1 MLLMGMQ
8 KKNSD
13 MDSLMEHLEFK
24 GINVLNVFEEGRVNN
39 LLWQMNTRKNNEL
52 FIKHR
57 YVVLFI
63 SYEMLN
69 DIKGVYYLELVKKLS
84 EQGKIKLYVVNN
96 HIKIKNLPKRGG
108 WLESIICDC
117 EECEDNYEM
126 NCKMYQLADDI
137 VCNVVND
144 IFNQNTFN

>member
-63 SYEMLN
+63 SYEMLMTL
-69 DIKGVYYLELVKKLS
+69 KGYIIWSLLRNY
-84 EQGKIKLYVVNN
+84 QN
-96 HIKIKNLPKRGG
+96 RGR
-108 WLESIICDC
+108 L
-117 EECEDNYEM
+117 NYM
-126 NCKMYQLADDI
+126 
-137 VCNVVND
+137 
-144 IFNQNTFN
+144 

>member
-52 FIKHR
+52 FIMTLKGYIIWSLLR
-57 YVVLFI
+57 NYQNRGR
-63 SYEMLN
+63 LN
-69 DIKGVYYLELVKKLS
+69 Y
-84 EQGKIKLYVVNN
+84 
-96 HIKIKNLPKRGG
+96 
-108 WLESIICDC
+108 
-117 EECEDNYEM
+117 M
-126 NCKMYQLADDI
+126 
-137 VCNVVND
+137 
-144 IFNQNTFN
+144 

>member
-84 EQGKIKLYVVNN
+84 EMFSTLSNREEIIVLVSLQGYFL
-96 HIKIKNLPKRGG
+96 
-108 WLESIICDC
+108 SS
-117 EECEDNYEM
+117 
-126 NCKMYQLADDI
+126 
-137 VCNVVND
+137 
-144 IFNQNTFN
+144 T

>member
-1 MLLMGMQ
+1 MGMQ

-57 YVVLFI
+57 YIVLFI
-63 SYEMLN
+63 SYEM
-69 DIKGVYYLELVKKLS
+69 YL
-84 EQGKIKLYVVNN
+84 
-96 HIKIKNLPKRGG
+96 
-108 WLESIICDC
+108 
-117 EECEDNYEM
+117 
-126 NCKMYQLADDI
+126 
-137 VCNVVND
+137 
-144 IFNQNTFN
+144 

>member
-57 YVVLFI
+57 YVVL
-63 SYEMLN
+63 
-69 DIKGVYYLELVKKLS
+69 YYLELVKKLS

-108 WLESIICDC
+108 WLESVICDC

-144 IFNQNTFN
+144 IFNQNTCN